1 MRDVSMGQYYPT
13 KSIIHRLDAR
23 IKLLLV
29 IAYIVM
35 LFFIP
40 TVDNYLAKGGNLS
53 DYVIK
58 ASCAF
63 IVVILFFIVSVLLS
77 KVPMGKVLKSIKG
90 VIYLVI
96 ITAVIMLLFYS
107 GSASHVY
114 FQRGII
120 SVSLE
125 GIISAAVMALRL
137 FLLVIGP
144 SLLTLTTTS
153 VELTD
158 GLERLLK
165 PLALIK
171 VPVHDIAIIMSI
183 ALRLIPTLIEEA
195 DKITA
200 AQKAR
205 LAEFDDGNVFKRVK
219 AMLPVFV
226 PLLVSS
232 FRRADEL
239 AYAMDSRCYSGAKG
253 RTRMKVMRLSLKDFV
268 AMLVMAAVF
277 FAVLMFVY
285 DYFGLV
291 PLLVNLV
298 GIAL

>member
-23 IKLLLV
+23 IKILLV

-58 ASCAF
+58 ASSAF
-63 IVVILFFIVSVLLS
+63 IVVILFFIVSILLS
-77 KVPMGKVLKSIKG
+77 KVPIGKVLKSIKA
-90 VIYLVI
+90 VLFLVI

-114 FQRGII
+114 FKRGII
-120 SVSLE
+120 SISLE
-125 GIISAAVMALRL
+125 GIISGAVMALRL

-144 SLLTLTTTS
+144 SLLTLTTTP

-205 LAEFDDGNVFKRVK
+205 LAEFDDGNIFKRVK

-253 RTRMKVMRLSLKDFV
+253 RTRMKVMRMSLRDFV
-268 AMLVMAAVF
+268 AMFVMAAVF
-277 FAVLMFVY
+277 FAVLVFVY
-285 DYFGLV
+285 DFFGLTT
-291 PLLVNLV
+291 LLGNLV